1 MLNHRAARLEL
12 DEAVLWCEDRRSFLL
27 QPLCDQPPRTQCRPS
42 GKNISEMHEIEL
54 LTEFRRRA
62 EDALPGRISRMVLF
76 GSRARG
82 NAGPDSDWDVAVFVN
97 GDVSTWDTL
106 RLADAAYELII
117 DSGQFIQPVAL
128 PDGEA
133 MKSDPLLERIKAEG
147 REL

>member
-1 MLNHRAARLEL
+1 LETH
-12 DEAVLWCEDRRSFLL
+12 D
-27 QPLCDQPPRTQCRPS
+27 
-42 GKNISEMHEIEL
+42 IEL
-54 LTEFRRRA
+54 LTEFKRRA

-82 NAGPDSDWDVAVFVN
+82 NANPDSDWDVAVFVN
-97 GDVSTWDTL
+97 GDVSSWDTL
-106 RLADAAYELII
+106 RLADAAYDLII